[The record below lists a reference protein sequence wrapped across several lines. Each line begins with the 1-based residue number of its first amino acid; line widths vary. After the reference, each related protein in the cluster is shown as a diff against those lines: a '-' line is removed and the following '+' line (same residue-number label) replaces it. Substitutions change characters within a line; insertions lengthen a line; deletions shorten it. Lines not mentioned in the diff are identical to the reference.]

1 MPKSLTTPLT
11 GQICWYFG
19 AAPPVAAPQAALVV
33 ASLAGRPVSLT
44 ASAMTWANG
53 VVTATVPAQPDAIGS
68 SYPITVAGVTPAG
81 YNGSYQGTFAS
92 PTTITYPL
100 ATNPGAVT
108 VQGTVAFASVFPA
121 AGGLPPLGWFNL
133 AIFDPSTGAITAAP
147 SMPFYYGTRPASG
160 AWCTMMRVNEPKAGS
175 WPTNVSTL
183 DFVEHGLTQQQRD
196 AAAQARIAQQQAQ
209 AGQHVNGNPHSAA
222 VPEEEDEEPEAPHRR
237 ASREPPHRGGAHRR

>member
-19 AAPPVAAPQAALVV
+19 AAPPVAAPQ
-33 ASLAGRPVSLT
+33 
-44 ASAMTWANG
+44 
-53 VVTATVPAQPDAIGS
+53 PDAPGS

-196 AAAQARIAQQQAQ
+196 AAAQQRIAESQPKQ
-209 AGQHVNGNPHSAA
+209 NGNPHSAA
-222 VPEEEDEEPEAPHRR
+222 VPEEENEEPEAPHRR